1 MRKSDLIK
9 AVAERTG
16 ARQSQV
22 APIVNAVFQTIQD
35 ALAKGEEVSIAGFG
49 TFRVSE
55 RARRRGRNPRTNEPI
70 EIPARRSPSFRP
82 GTQLKRAVAGR

>member
-1 MRKSDLIK
+1 MRKSDLIR

-16 ARQSQV
+16 LRQSQV
-22 APIVNAVFQTIQD
+22 APVVNAVFQTIQD
-35 ALAKGEEVSIAGFG
+35 SLAKGEEVSIAGFG

-55 RARRRGRNPRTNEPI
+55 RARRRGRNPRTSEPI